1 MNEYREMIIRTVGK
15 YIQTQ
20 HEENGLR
27 ILGIND
33 HLFPVDAILEEL
45 DAMLKEDETS
55 KRITLGDIID
65 LIDPEAED
73 DITIMD
79 RNGNIALVGS
89 AKSRYWKPFK
99 EKQVED
105 IMVVGSILRVWL
117 EEEEDDG
124 DEERE
129 E

>member
-1 MNEYREMIIRTVGK
+1 MNEYREVIIRTVGK

-20 HEENGLR
+20 YEENGLR

-33 HLFPVDAILEEL
+33 HLFPAEAILEEL
-45 DAMLKEDETS
+45 DAMLKEVETP
-55 KRITLGDIID
+55 KRITLGDILDI
-65 LIDPEAED
+65 IAPEADEG
-73 DITIMD
+73 ITIMD
-79 RNGNIALVGS
+79 RNGNVALVGS
-89 AKSRYWKPFK
+89 AKSRYWKPYK
-99 EKQVED
+99 EKQVEY

-117 EEEEDDG
+117 KEEKDDG